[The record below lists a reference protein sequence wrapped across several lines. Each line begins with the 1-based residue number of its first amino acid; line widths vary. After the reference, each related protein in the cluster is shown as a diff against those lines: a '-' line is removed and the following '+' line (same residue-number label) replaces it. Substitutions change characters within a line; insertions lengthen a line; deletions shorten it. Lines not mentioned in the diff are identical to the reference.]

1 MPECIQS
8 YSCFKRTALQKFYFL
23 TDTFQDI
30 FERTVS
36 QIYSSELLV
45 GFDYAFANRIMKAD
59 LGSPIKHI

>member
-8 YSCFKRTALQKFYFL
+8 YNCFKRTALQKFYFL

-36 QIYSSELLV
+36 QMNFLL
-45 GFDYAFANRIMKAD
+45 ALIM
-59 LGSPIKHI
+59 LLPTE